1 MLDVVRREPHLFGHQ
16 QARWTL
22 QALLESCPWLEL
34 NTQGGLS
41 QLLTRLGIRYKR
53 GRSYVHS
60 PDRHYQDKMSLIQ
73 LALLRARYDPERFV
87 FLYQDEFGFSRQPS
101 LSWNYE
107 AAGSDRP
114 LARRSYRPDTE
125 FHGIGALN
133 ALTGQVTYRQHSH
146 TTLHALAAFYAAIR
160 ADYPSAEVIY
170 VAQDNWPVHFHVDV
184 LAHLQPQVFP
194 FPPRVPD
201 NWPSTSSVRLSHDPL
216 PIVLLCLPTY
226 ASWLNPIEKLWRWVR
241 QRVLHLHR
249 LSDDWDALK
258 QAVLDFVA
266 QFAFGSTD
274 LLHYVGLLP
283 Y

>member
-1 MLDVVRREPHLFGHQ
+1 MRRDPHLFGHQ

-22 QALLESCPWLEL
+22 QALRESCPWLEL
-34 NTQGGLS
+34 ETLGGLS
-41 QLLTRLGIRYKR
+41 RLLTRLGIHYKR

-60 PDRHYQDKMSLIQ
+60 PDRHYEDKLSLIQ

-101 LSWNYE
+101 LSWAYE
-107 AAGSDRP
+107 VAGSNQP
-114 LARRSYRPDTE
+114 LARRSYRPDTD
-125 FHGIGALN
+125 FHGVGALN
-133 ALTGQVTYRQHSH
+133 ALTGQVIYQQRSH
-146 TTLHALAAFYAAIR
+146 TTRYALSTFYQAVCAQ
-160 ADYPSAEVIY
+160 YPSAEVIY
-170 VAQDNWPVHFHVDV
+170 LAQDNWPVHFHPDV
-184 LAHLQPQVFP
+184 LIHLQPQTFP
-194 FPPRVPD
+194 FPPRLPA
-201 NWPSTSSVRLSHDPL
+201 NWPTTSSLQPTHDPL

-258 QAVLDFVA
+258 QAVLDLML

-283 Y
+283 D